1 MKIARLRQPERIEN
15 RSAMWYH
22 EHKRE
27 VEALKIRIE
36 RVEEYSARQLAA
48 EMLADA
54 VGTAP
59 EDIPFCRG
67 ENGKPLTSLPLHFN
81 CSHSGG
87 FVVCAVGERELGVDL
102 ERIRPV
108 RSRLERALTASE
120 RQWLASLPPP
130 ERDEGFFRLWTL
142 KESWIKCRGGRLM
155 ELRRAEFLLQGRE
168 IVSAPSGFI
177 FRFLPA
183 PMGYVLAICERE

>member
-1 MKIARLRQPERIEN
+1 M
-15 RSAMWYH
+15 
-22 EHKRE
+22 
-27 VEALKIRIE
+27 ALEIRIK
-36 RVEEYSARQLAA
+36 RAEEYSAQQLAA

-54 VGTAP
+54 VGSAP
-59 EDIPFCRG
+59 EDIFFYRG
-67 ENGKPLTSLPLHFN
+67 ENGKPWTNLPLHFN

-87 FVVCAVGERELGVDL
+87 FVVCAVGEREVGVDL
-102 ERIRPV
+102 EQIRPV
-108 RSRLERALTASE
+108 HPRLERALTAAE
-120 RQWLASLPPP
+120 RQWLTSLPQA

-155 ELRRAEFLLQGRE
+155 ELRRTEFLLQGRE
-168 IVSAPSGFI
+168 IVSAPPGFI